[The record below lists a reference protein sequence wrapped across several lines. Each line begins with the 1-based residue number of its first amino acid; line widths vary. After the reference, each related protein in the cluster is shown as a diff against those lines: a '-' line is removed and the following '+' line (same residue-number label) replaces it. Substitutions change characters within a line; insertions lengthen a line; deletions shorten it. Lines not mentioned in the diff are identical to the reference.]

1 MKDIFESITVERV
14 RKVANRWNIT
24 ERDAYELII
33 NFESRQN
40 VPVLPIVV
48 NPYFATNS
56 PIRSNNKNN
65 NNNVKKKSFFSLLFK
80 CCR

>member
-1 MKDIFESITVERV
+1 MGDIFETITIERV
-14 RKVANRWNIT
+14 RNVAKRWNIT

-40 VPVLPIVV
+40 VPILPIIE
-48 NPYFATNS
+48 NPYFDDTDDLICTHNV
-56 PIRSNNKNN
+56 NNH
-65 NNNVKKKSFFSLLFK
+65 VKKKSFFSFLFK